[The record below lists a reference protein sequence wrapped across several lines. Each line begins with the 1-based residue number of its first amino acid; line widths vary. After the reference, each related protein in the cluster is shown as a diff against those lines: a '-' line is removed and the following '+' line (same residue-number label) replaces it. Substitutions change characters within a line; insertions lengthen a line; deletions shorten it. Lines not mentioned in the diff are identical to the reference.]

1 MTCSSTDQPSQ
12 LETACGSLLNE
23 LQIIWDEVGES
34 DTEKDKML
42 VELEQECLKI
52 YRSKVDE
59 ANRCRAQLRR
69 AIADSEAEVSAIC
82 SAMGELPVHTRQPAQ
97 RAGSLK
103 EELKSITLQLDEMRM
118 RKDEKLKNFLHVM
131 EQLRSISI
139 EIMPNECSPS
149 KLVVDESDLSTRKL
163 QEMCSH
169 LELLQ
174 EQKNDQLKQIMDR
187 LSTLNSLCSVLGADV
202 KETLRSIDPSFYESE
217 ASKSVSNVT
226 MEMLALTIGRLRE
239 TKLERMQKV
248 QDLASTMLELW
259 NLMDTPIE
267 EQRRFHNVTRNIAAS
282 EEEITEAK
290 SLSEDFLS
298 SVEAEVSRLEQL
310 KASKMKEL
318 ISKKRTELEELRLR
332 AHLVI
337 DSELSAIES
346 GAMDS
351 CSVLEQIKERIT
363 AAKEEAFSRK
373 DILERVEKWSTACEE
388 EAWLEEYDRDEN
400 RYNAGRGAHLMLK
413 RAEKARALVIKIPAM
428 VDTLTAKVTQW
439 EKGTSMGFM
448 YDGVRLLSTLEE
460 YAKIRQE
467 KEEARKR
474 QRDQK
479 KLQEKFV
486 AKQEA
491 VYGSKPSPSKPQS
504 GKKAARTLSGGAHR
518 RLSFAGIPSQVH
530 SAKSP
535 RSGKKI
541 DDLGALSC
549 CARGLNLAGVPVKKP
564 SYNNTLP
571 AQPVGAPRKPFS
583 PIPIDNIPL
592 ASPKPASFS
601 ELEENKM
608 PNAAGLTSKSSTP
621 TKAAA
626 PMHVSA
632 PPASTGLSNAA
643 AAKRVA
649 AEETEYSFEE
659 RRLALHFNR

>member
-448 YDGVRLLSTLEE
+448 YDGVS
-460 YAKIRQE
+460 I
-467 KEEARKR
+467 
-474 QRDQK
+474 
-479 KLQEKFV
+479 
-486 AKQEA
+486 
-491 VYGSKPSPSKPQS
+491 
-504 GKKAARTLSGGAHR
+504 
-518 RLSFAGIPSQVH
+518 
-530 SAKSP
+530 
-535 RSGKKI
+535 
-541 DDLGALSC
+541 
-549 CARGLNLAGVPVKKP
+549 
-564 SYNNTLP
+564 
-571 AQPVGAPRKPFS
+571 
-583 PIPIDNIPL
+583 
-592 ASPKPASFS
+592 ASMIFWC
-601 ELEENKM
+601 
-608 PNAAGLTSKSSTP
+608 
-621 TKAAA
+621 
-626 PMHVSA
+626 
-632 PPASTGLSNAA
+632 
-643 AAKRVA
+643 R
-649 AEETEYSFEE
+649 
-659 RRLALHFNR
+659 